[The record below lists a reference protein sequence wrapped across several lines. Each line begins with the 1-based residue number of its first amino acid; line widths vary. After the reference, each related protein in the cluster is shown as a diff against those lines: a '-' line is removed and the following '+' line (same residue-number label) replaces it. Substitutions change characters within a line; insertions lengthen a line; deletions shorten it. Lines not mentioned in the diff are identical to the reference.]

1 MGGFSFYEKVLFFFR
16 KNYYNLKER
25 SVARNNK
32 QRKMSPSSDET
43 ANLPPAAFL
52 VSACWCFAPNP
63 TGRAG
68 AKTPYCCG
76 VLERTIDAMAK
87 LEREI
92 RLTVR
97 VTPEEEAKIKE
108 NMTLTGTNNFS
119 LYARKLLLDGYI
131 VKLDFAELKEVSAP
145 LGQIAR
151 NLYQIAKRA
160 NETRSIYADDL
171 EDVRKA
177 YYKDFA
183 ELKERLIKLIKTIG
197 K

>member
-1 MGGFSFYEKVLFFFR
+1 M
-16 KNYYNLKER
+16 
-25 SVARNNK
+25 
-32 QRKMSPSSDET
+32 
-43 ANLPPAAFL
+43 AN
-52 VSACWCFAPNP
+52 
-63 TGRAG
+63 R
-68 AKTPYCCG
+68 
-76 VLERTIDAMAK
+76 ERTVM
-87 LEREI
+87 L
-92 RLTVR
+92 RLMVS
-97 VTPEEEAKIKE
+97 EKEAEKIKE

-131 VKLDFAELKEVSAP
+131 VKVDFTELKEVSAP

-151 NLYQIAKRA
+151 SLYQIAKRA

>member
-1 MGGFSFYEKVLFFFR
+1 
-16 KNYYNLKER
+16 
-25 SVARNNK
+25 
-32 QRKMSPSSDET
+32 
-43 ANLPPAAFL
+43 
-52 VSACWCFAPNP
+52 
-63 TGRAG
+63 
-68 AKTPYCCG
+68 
-76 VLERTIDAMAK
+76 MAK

-131 VKLDFAELKEVSAP
+131 VKVDFTELKEVSAP

>member
-1 MGGFSFYEKVLFFFR
+1 M
-16 KNYYNLKER
+16 
-25 SVARNNK
+25 
-32 QRKMSPSSDET
+32 
-43 ANLPPAAFL
+43 AN
-52 VSACWCFAPNP
+52 
-63 TGRAG
+63 
-68 AKTPYCCG
+68 
-76 VLERTIDAMAK
+76 

-97 VTPEEEAKIKE
+97 VTPEEAAKIKE

-131 VKLDFAELKEVSAP
+131 VKLDFSELKEISAP

-171 EDVRKA
+171 EDIRKA

-183 ELKERLIKLIKTIG
+183 DLKERLIKLIKTIG

>member
-1 MGGFSFYEKVLFFFR
+1 M
-16 KNYYNLKER
+16 
-25 SVARNNK
+25 
-32 QRKMSPSSDET
+32 
-43 ANLPPAAFL
+43 AN
-52 VSACWCFAPNP
+52 
-63 TGRAG
+63 
-68 AKTPYCCG
+68 
-76 VLERTIDAMAK
+76 

-97 VTPEEEAKIKE
+97 VTPEEAAKIKE

-131 VKLDFAELKEVSAP
+131 VKLDFAELKEISAP

-171 EDVRKA
+171 EDIRKA

-183 ELKERLIKLIKTIG
+183 DLKERLIKLIKTIG